1 MLKFKNGKEIFGRKS
16 SKETAE
22 ILFVGDVC
30 PTTPESQKLICDGK
44 SGEILSGVMEF
55 LDDCDLSVIQF
66 ETPLTSKGEPIPK
79 CGPNLKSPP
88 HCVDFIKEGNFDVAL
103 LANNHIGDVGTKAV
117 TETID
122 ILHRNGIKTVGA
134 GKDIETA
141 AQPLAIRKNGI
152 RLAIMNVAENEFGGA
167 DVNKPGSNPLNV
179 PRNISQIIELSRKF
193 DIVIVTVHGG
203 NEKNPFPTPRMV
215 DTYRAFADAGAAAVI
230 SIHTHCPEGI
240 EIWNG
245 KPIVYSLG
253 NFYFPYPNTKYAPG
267 NFWWKGYM
275 LKLKFDREKA
285 YSLEIIP
292 TSFGPDERKILPFTG
307 KARDKFF
314 TYISEISE
322 VLKDRIEIRRI
333 FDAYSAQNAYARIGA
348 IKTHYLSDWPAEN
361 EPEKVQALLADPN
374 NFNKLLVLRNLLNCE
389 THHEMLSNLL
399 RLYEDRKVEESQKHF
414 QKYVKFSNADF
425 GF

>member
-1 MLKFKNGKEIFGRKS
+1 MLKFKNGKNDFGRKS
-16 SKETAE
+16 TKETVE

-30 PTTPESQKLICDGK
+30 PTTVESQKLIQDGK
-44 SGEILSGVMEF
+44 SGEILGGIKEILS
-55 LDDCDLSVIQF
+55 DCDLSVIQF
-66 ETPLTSKGEPIPK
+66 ETPLTDKGTPIPK

-88 HCVDFIKEGNFDVAL
+88 NCVDFLKKGKFDIAL

-141 AQPLAIRKNGI
+141 GQPLSLRKNGI
-152 RLAIMNVAENEFGGA
+152 SIAIMNVAENEFGGA
-167 DVNKPGSNPLNV
+167 DVNKPGANPLNV
-179 PRNISQIIELSRKF
+179 PLNISQIIELSRKV
-193 DIVIVTVHGG
+193 DIVIVAVHGG

-240 EIWNG
+240 EIWHG

-253 NFYFPYPNTKYAPG
+253 NFYFPYPGNKYNKE

-275 LKLKFDREKA
+275 LKLKFDRKKA
-285 YSLEIIP
+285 YSLQIIP
-292 TSFGPDERKILPFTG
+292 TSFGPDESKIIPFAG

-314 TYISEISE
+314 TYMSEISK
-322 VLKDRIEIRRI
+322 VLEDRQEIKRI
-333 FDAYSAQNAYARIGA
+333 FDAYSAQNACARIGA
-348 IKTHYLSDWPAEN
+348 IKTHYLSDWPSEN
-361 EPEKVQALLADPN
+361 EPEKVKAFLADPKK
-374 NFNKLLVLRNLLNCE
+374 FNQLLVLRNLLNCE
-389 THHEMLSNLL
+389 THHEMLSNLF
-399 RLYEDRKVEESQKHF
+399 RLFEDGKVDESQKHF
-414 QKYVKFSNADF
+414 QKYVKFCNADF